1 MNSKPDN
8 PPDEPPGNVFEMA
21 NSPSPAERKSIP
33 GAEKLR
39 YGPIPGAIIF
49 EKPAKVH
56 KTLGRSY
63 ENSTERLIFVELLTQ

>member
-1 MNSKPDN
+1 MFLKWRILH
-8 PPDEPPGNVFEMA
+8 A
-21 NSPSPAERKSIP
+21 RAQRKSIP

-49 EKPAKVH
+49 EKPAKRH

-63 ENSTERLIFVELLTQ
+63 ENSTELLIFVELLKQWNI